1 MNRRGALVVLA
12 ALGMGGALLL
22 AQPRP
27 VTPAPDSPEVRFVQD
42 MRVHHDQAVTMSVL
56 VLKVAR
62 DRSVRS
68 LALDIQLGQEE
79 QNRQMEAWLRRWNAP
94 DGAPPGATHAGMMGL
109 ATPDELLSLKT
120 LPVREAETQ
129 FLRLMLRHHQGALLM
144 ARPLTGSPQPL
155 VAGLARQVTAAQG
168 GEIRTLGSL
177 LRARGATPLP
187 APAGM
192 SHH

>member
-1 MNRRGALVVLA
+1 MRRRGALVVLA
-12 ALGMGGALLL
+12 GLGVGGALLL

-27 VTPAPDSPEVRFVQD
+27 ATPAPGSPEVRFVQD

-56 VLKVAR
+56 VLKVAA

-94 DGAPPGATHAGMMGL
+94 DGAAPDAMHASMMGM
-109 ATPDELLSLKT
+109 ATREDLLSLKT

-129 FLRLMLRHHQGALLM
+129 YLRLMRRHHQGALLM
-144 ARPLTGSPQPL
+144 ARPLTGSRQPL
-155 VAGLARQVTAAQG
+155 VAGLARQVTATQS
-168 GEIRTLGSL
+168 GEIRTLDSL
-177 LRARGATPLP
+177 LKARGAPPLP
-187 APAGM
+187 APHGM
-192 SHH
+192 RH

>member
-1 MNRRGALVVLA
+1 MVVLA
-12 ALGMGGALLL
+12 GLGVGGALLL

-27 VTPAPDSPEVRFVQD
+27 VTPAPGSPEVRFVQD
-42 MRVHHDQAVTMSVL
+42 MRVHHEQAVTMSVL

-94 DGAPPGATHAGMMGL
+94 DATQPDAMHAGMMGM
-109 ATPDELLSLKT
+109 ATREELVSLKT

-129 FLRLMLRHHQGALLM
+129 YLRLMRRHHQGALLM
-144 ARPLTGSPQPL
+144 ARPLTGSRQPL
-155 VAGLARQVTAAQG
+155 VAGLARQVIATQS
-168 GEIRTLGSL
+168 GEIRTLDSL
-177 LRARGATPLP
+177 LKARGAQPLP
-187 APAGM
+187 APHGR
-192 SHH
+192 H